1 MSKGETSKEEKGEE
15 LDDNDSSDEKVKI
28 PKKKKPLLTLRKSIR
43 LASKGNRLVVSLDD
57 DSSIHT
63 SHEPKHTTPPSPKP
77 DAPPSHHIPSPPPSA
92 IASTPPPTTTPASPP
107 LHSSLGLG
115 FTGYANPLVPSTFSD
130 PILDKLQVLQSQ
142 FHSLQ
147 DEDRVIFA
155 LLTDQLTQMEARL
168 SAKLDIVE
176 V

>member
-77 DAPPSHHIPSPPPSA
+77 DK
-92 IASTPPPTTTPASPP
+92 
-107 LHSSLGLG
+107 
-115 FTGYANPLVPSTFSD
+115 D
-130 PILDKLQVLQSQ
+130 ELDTVEVQTEYV
-142 FHSLQ
+142 
-147 DEDRVIFA
+147 DEDE
-155 LLTDQLTQMEARL
+155 L
-168 SAKLDIVE
+168 IV
-176 V
+176 